1 MREQEDGNAIL
12 LFFSGEMKMY
22 KKTQK
27 FEKIKKLKK
36 FKKGVDIFENL
47 VYHKEVLRQDITKDK
62 VPWSSG

>member
-1 MREQEDGNAIL
+1 
-12 LFFSGEMKMY
+12 MY

-47 VYHKEVLRQDITKDK
+47 VYHKEVLRQDINKR
-62 VPWSSG
+62 